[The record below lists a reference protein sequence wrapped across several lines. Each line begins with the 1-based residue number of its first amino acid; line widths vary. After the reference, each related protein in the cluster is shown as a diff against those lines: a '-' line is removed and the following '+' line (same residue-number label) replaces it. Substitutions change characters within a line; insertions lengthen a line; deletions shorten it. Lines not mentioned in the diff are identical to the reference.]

1 LSRYGNPILSNVP
14 SRPLERIMSKS
25 PGQEIDETNDMARL
39 APPAPEM
46 TALVEALQDNTA
58 ETRRFLGV
66 ISGTVPIADS
76 FTPDSIGRIMGS
88 ELAA

>member
-1 LSRYGNPILSNVP
+1 
-14 SRPLERIMSKS
+14 MSKS

-58 ETRRFLGV
+58 ETRRF
-66 ISGTVPIADS
+66 
-76 FTPDSIGRIMGS
+76 TPDSIGRIMGS